1 MRKRMEAPPPVSGA
15 TLLEVTPSTP
25 GRLRRR
31 SVNSLS
37 NRIASGSLGYEVEGR
52 FTTKT
57 RSLCVS
63 KPGLRSTSAARLF
76 TIRAEPIKSTKEKAI
91 SAMRSEERR
100 VGKECRSQRGTEELR
115 KKYKE

>member
-57 RSLCVS
+57 RSQS
-63 KPGLRSTSAARLF
+63 PAYEPGFRDGRLSDPVLRIKGTTTTTTTSQLADG
-76 TIRAEPIKSTKEKAI
+76 IRKE
-91 SAMRSEERR
+91 R
-100 VGKECRSQRGTEELR
+100 VLW
-115 KKYKE
+115 